1 MNEAEINRWVTAIT
15 NKGSLTHGKFEA
27 EVIKIASAFKTIDGN
42 IKNLFIAIE
51 GLAKNAEYTALRPE
65 QQLTRLD
72 DLSTLVSTIASNDL
86 IFSMYFDQLATKFNA
101 QANDTLK
108 AAIDIA
114 KESLKNCATEA
125 NPGTRVPA
133 KHKQGGEKT
142 KVSLLEKLKKLIA
155 KIDGISCS
163 TDTKNATGIAK
174 AKALK
179 AKDKENPSV
188 SSSKSSKNLGR

>member
-1 MNEAEINRWVTAIT
+1 ME
-15 NKGSLTHGKFEA
+15 SLKL
-27 EVIKIASAFKTIDGN
+27 IKIASAFKTIDGN

-86 IFSMYFDQLATKFNA
+86 IFNMYFDELATEYNA
-101 QANDTLK
+101 PANDVLK
-108 AAIDIA
+108 ATIDIA
-114 KESLKNCATEA
+114 KESLKNCAKEA
-125 NPGTRVPA
+125 KPDKRVAA

-155 KIDGISCS
+155 KIDGISS
-163 TDTKNATGIAK
+163 TDTKKATEIAHKKVPKAGTNAQSNFDTKRG
-174 AKALK
+174 
-179 AKDKENPSV
+179 N
-188 SSSKSSKNLGR
+188 NLRR